1 MNFFLT
7 FKFELKFC
15 IMFASSIH
23 IKDKSCPQHLISHL
37 KCSRNMPPFTVS
49 LKHKAQITKDRLHM
63 HKNSSRGRILTRS
76 IKEMHSGP

>member
-1 MNFFLT
+1 MNLFLT

-23 IKDKSCPQHLISHL
+23 IEDKSCPQHLISHL
-37 KCSRNMPPFTVS
+37 KCSRNITVS

-76 IKEMHSGP
+76 IKEMYSGP